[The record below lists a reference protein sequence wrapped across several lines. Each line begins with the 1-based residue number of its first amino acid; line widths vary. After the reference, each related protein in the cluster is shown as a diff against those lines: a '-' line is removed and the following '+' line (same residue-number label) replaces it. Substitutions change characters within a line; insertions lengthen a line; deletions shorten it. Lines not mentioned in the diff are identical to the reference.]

1 MKYTYLISEKYCEN
15 WTIQSAIREIIANA
29 IDATSDPELSWSNGM
44 GTVANIGCFIE
55 TSHLLLGESTKRE
68 NEGNIGQFGEGFKI
82 AALVFVRQGRKFS
95 IRTKKNN
102 FVFFTKFSADF
113 GCNILGV
120 DVRECEKEIDGTY
133 VGFECTE
140 EEFNSA
146 KNLFIK
152 FNPAPE
158 LTDCILDSPGRIY
171 VLGVQVLDHFNSLFG
186 YNISHK
192 TLINRDRT
200 ILDTSALNREITNIL
215 SSCTDKTVIEKLITN
230 GNEFSSM
237 AEYANSLY
245 VSWAPLQVWKDVLK
259 KLYGDKIAIAV
270 NEPSFDHRAKYL
282 GYKVIDLGNTLNN
295 TLRYSLGIE
304 RTSEIKI
311 DKVSKSIPFHELSD
325 EEKACLTR
333 STSTFD
339 KLFGEHPWDE
349 VYFTEELENDT
360 EAQRQDAT
368 IYINRKNST
377 DCDKVMSSIIHE
389 AAHITSSSGDMME
402 GFEEELLSYMMKLV
416 HKCERVVNVFGK

>member
-29 IDATSDPELSWSNGM
+29 LDADSEPELAWANGK

-68 NEGNIGQFGEGFKI
+68 TESNIGQFGEGFKI

-102 FVFFTKFSADF
+102 FVFFTKYSEDF

-120 DVRECEKEIDGTY
+120 DVKECEKEIDGTY
-133 VGFECTE
+133 VGFECSE
-140 EEFNSA
+140 DEFNSA

-152 FNPAPE
+152 FNPVPE
-158 LTDCILDSPGRIY
+158 ITDQVLNSSGRIY

-200 ILDTSALNREITNIL
+200 ILDTSALNREITSIL
-215 SSCTDKTVIEKLITN
+215 SSCKNETVIEKLITN

-237 AEYANSLY
+237 AEYANQIY
-245 VSWAPLQVWKDVLK
+245 ISWDAKEVWRDVLK

-304 RTSEIKI
+304 KTSDIKI
-311 DKVSKSIPFHELSD
+311 DKITKFVQFDELSD
-325 EEKACLTR
+325 DEKACL
-333 STSTFD
+333 SESISTFD
-339 KLFGEHPWDE
+339 KLFDGHPWDN
-349 VYFTEELENDT
+349 VYFTDELGEDS
-360 EAQRQDAT
+360 EAQRQEST
-368 IYINRKNST
+368 IFLNRKNST
-377 DCDKVMSSIIHE
+377 DYNKVMSSIIHE
-389 AAHITSSSGDMME
+389 AAHITSNSGDMME
-402 GFEEELLSYMMKLV
+402 GFEDELLSYMMKLV
-416 HKCERVVNVFGK
+416 HKCKSVVNVFGK